1 MSQAQFS
8 TQSENEE
15 IPLLNYLCVKSLLS
29 VRLVLIIIFYVKKK
43 KKTAA
48 IYGQVFN
55 LRSH

>member
-8 TQSENEE
+8 TQSANEE

-43 KKTAA
+43 KAA